1 MSEFVEQEAHFV
13 QLRAFSLLWL
23 DLMLDII
30 QEAAITCDN
39 FLIFHFHVSYA
50 PFFTAAGTIITL
62 IKICLKVPYHVH
74 FRPF

>member
-1 MSEFVEQEAHFV
+1 MSEFVEQRAHFV

-50 PFFTAAGTIITL
+50 PFFTAASTMITHKNTFKGP
-62 IKICLKVPYHVH
+62 IHVH
-74 FRPF
+74 FRSF